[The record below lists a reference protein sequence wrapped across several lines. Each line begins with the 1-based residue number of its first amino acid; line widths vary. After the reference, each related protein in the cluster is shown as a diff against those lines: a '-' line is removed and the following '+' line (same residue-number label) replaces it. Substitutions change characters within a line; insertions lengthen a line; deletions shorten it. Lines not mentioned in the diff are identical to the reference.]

1 MSEEMSVE
9 DAFGGG
15 FKDLPSS
22 GGAANKLPRADAS
35 YVLMVV
41 GAELFP
47 STNPKTKG
55 DPIFAANFEVVESS
69 HPDVAIGAR
78 KTWSQNLNQ
87 RFGDKEYGKENVK
100 QFVAAIAGLQPGSEE
115 ADAIDTPD
123 VKLVIAGKAN
133 GATVRCD
140 TVPKTSKAGNDWTLH
155 LFAPHDEQDA

>member
-1 MSEEMSVE
+1 MNAA
-9 DAFGGG
+9 DAFGSG
-15 FKDLPSS
+15 FKDLPSQ

-41 GAELFP
+41 GASIFP

-69 HPDVAIGAR
+69 HPDVAVGAK

-100 QFVAAIAGLQPGSEE
+100 QFVAAVAGLIPGSEE

-123 VKLVIAGKAN
+123 VQAIIDGKAN

-140 TVPKTSKAGNDWTLH
+140 TVPKTSKTGNDWTLH
-155 LFAPHDEQDA
+155 IYSPHE

>member
-1 MSEEMSVE
+1 MSEEMSVDE
-9 DAFGGG
+9 AFGGG

-22 GGAANKLPRADAS
+22 GGAANKLPRTDAS
-35 YVLMVV
+35 HVLMVV

-69 HPDVAIGAR
+69 NPDVTAGAR

-87 RFGDKEYGKENVK
+87 RYADKEYGKENVK
-100 QFVAAIAGLQPGSEE
+100 QFVAALAGFEPGSPE
-115 ADAIDTPD
+115 ADAIDNPD
-123 VKLVIAGKAN
+123 VQAVIDGKAN
-133 GATVRCD
+133 GRTVRCD

-155 LFAPHDEQDA
+155 IFTPSAGE